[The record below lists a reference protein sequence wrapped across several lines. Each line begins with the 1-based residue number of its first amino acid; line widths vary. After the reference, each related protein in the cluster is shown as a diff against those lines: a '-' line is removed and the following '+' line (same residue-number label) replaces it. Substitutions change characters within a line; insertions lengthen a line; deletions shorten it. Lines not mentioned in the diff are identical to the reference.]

1 VPIFFF
7 LKASTLLQHA
17 AAISS
22 PDSALN
28 GKSTSG
34 NGASHAAA
42 LFCAAKLGSSGN
54 SGASRVHYGTLPL
67 GSQETSQEALNAILD
82 RHTP

>member
-1 VPIFFF
+1 VPIFFV

-17 AAISS
+17 AATSS
-22 PDSALN
+22 SDSALN
-28 GKSTSG
+28 CNSTSG
-34 NGASHAAA
+34 NGAGHAAA
-42 LFCAAKLGSSGN
+42 LFCAAKLGGSGN

-67 GSQETSQEALNAILD
+67 KGKETSQDALNAILD